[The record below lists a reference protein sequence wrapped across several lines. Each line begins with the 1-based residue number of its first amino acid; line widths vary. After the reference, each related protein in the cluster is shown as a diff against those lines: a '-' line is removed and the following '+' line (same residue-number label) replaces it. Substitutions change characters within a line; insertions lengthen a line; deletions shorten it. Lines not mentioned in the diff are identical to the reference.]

1 MVVDYIVVH
10 CSATQ
15 PSFDIGVREIDA
27 WHRSQGWAG
36 CGYHY
41 VVRLNGEVELG
52 RPENVPGAHVSGHN
66 YHSIGVCYVGG
77 LDANGVP
84 SDTRSVLQ
92 REGLRRLLREL
103 LEKYPKAV
111 ICGHRDLN
119 PHKAC
124 PCFDARS
131 EYGCF

>member
-15 PSFDIGVREIDA
+15 PGIDIGVREIDA
-27 WHRSQGWAG
+27 WHRSQGWAA

-52 RPENVPGAHVSGHN
+52 RPENVPGAHVVGHN
-66 YHSIGVCYVGG
+66 YHSIGVCYIGG
-77 LDANGVP
+77 LDANGKP
-84 SDTRSVLQ
+84 SDTRTVLQ
-92 REGLRRLLREL
+92 REGLQRLLREL
-103 LEKYPKAV
+103 LIRYPKAV

-131 EYGCF
+131 EYCFL